1 MKFTHGYWFDR
12 EHTSIYNAV
21 EVSHVTEPQPGQLR
35 AVCTTRHVSN
45 RGDTLNRP
53 TITLSISAPSSGII
67 ACSAWHFRGTRT
79 NEPRFTLFLEA
90 KDKDLEGNHGNLSHQ
105 ESSNTSTITSGGIRA
120 VLNKNPSAFRIAFE
134 STDDNKTLTDVG
146 FASLQHIIGPPNQG
160 IPSPLEASTNIA
172 DPYYRAPVSRSN
184 KPYMSVSLGLD
195 VGEYVYGLGERFG
208 PFVKNGQE
216 IDLWNEDAGTC
227 TPYTYKNVPF
237 YMTNRGYGIFFD
249 HSDLLSYEIQNEKLA
264 KVQVSIQG
272 EEIRWFVIY
281 GPTPKDIL
289 RRYASL
295 TGHPPL
301 PPTWSFGLYLSTS
314 FLTSYDETTVTT
326 QLTRMSSHSIPV
338 SVLHF
343 DCFWMRPHAWTN
355 FTFDPRF
362 FPDPRA
368 FLDRLHTNHN
378 VKVCVWINAYIAQ
391 DSEVFDHAAQNNYL
405 IRRAS
410 DSSIWQSDIWQ
421 AGMGI
426 VDFTNPA
433 AYAWYQAQ
441 LETLLDIG
449 VDTFKTDFGERIPWE
464 DVQFHNGMDPRAGHN
479 YYSLLYNRAVYDT
492 IARKRGPS
500 QAAVFAR
507 AATAGGQTMPVHW
520 GGDCESTWAGM
531 AQTLRGGLSLGLSG
545 FAFWSHDIAGFMSE
559 GLSGDIPDAALY
571 KRWVQ
576 FGLLSSHSRLHGS
589 HTYRV
594 PWLVDEEA
602 VGVLGKFVRLKN
614 MLMPYVYAQ
623 AVECCRGG
631 LPLVRAMVVEFPGD
645 RVCQTLDMQ
654 YMFGDS
660 LLVAPVFDG
669 EGVCEYYVPAGTWMG
684 LLDGKKRIGPA
695 WVKETFNSF
704 HLPLLLREDRALLVG
719 TSDRP
724 DYDWAASLTKVVV
737 GSVSGKGVIE
747 APVPSANELGQFC
760 GSVRVSVGPGD
771 DKSSFSVER
780 DGDSQV
786 PQLLVLGEG
795 SHL

>member
-12 EHTSIYNAV
+12 DHTSIYNAV
-21 EVSHVTEPQPGQLR
+21 EVAEVTEPQPGQLR
-35 AVCTTRHVSN
+35 ALCATRHVSN

-53 TITLSISAPSSGII
+53 TITLNISAAASGII
-67 ACSAWHFRGTRT
+67 SCSAWHFRGAKST
-79 NEPRFTLFLEA
+79 EPRFKLFPEA
-90 KDKDLEGNHGNLSHQ
+90 KDKDTNANLSHND
-105 ESSNTSTITSGGIRA
+105 SSNTSTVSSGGIRA

-134 STDDNKTLTDVG
+134 STEDGKTLTDVG
-146 FASLQHIIGPPNQG
+146 FASLQHAVGPPNQG

-172 DPYYRAPVSRSN
+172 DPYYRAPASRSN
-184 KPYMSVSLGLD
+184 KPYMSVSLGLE

-249 HSDLLSYEIQNEKLA
+249 HSDVLSYEIQNEKLA

-314 FLTSYDETTVTT
+314 FLTDYDEKTVNT
-326 QLTRMSSHSIPV
+326 QLDGMASRDIPV

-343 DCFWMRPHAWTN
+343 DCFWMRAHAWTN
-355 FTFDPRF
+355 FTFDPKF
-362 FPDPRA
+362 FPDAKA
-368 FLDRLHTNHN
+368 FLGRLHQRG

-391 DSEVFDHAAQNNYL
+391 DSEVFDEAVEKGYL
-405 IRRAS
+405 IRRLDGS
-410 DSSIWQSDIWQ
+410 VWQSDIWQ
-421 AGMGI
+421 AGMAV
-426 VDFTNPA
+426 VDFTNPDA
-433 AYAWYQAQ
+433 RKWYQAQ

-479 YYSLLYNRAVYDT
+479 YYSLLYNQAVYGAIT
-492 IARKRGPS
+492 RKRGAS

-507 AATAGGQTMPVHW
+507 AATAGGQTLPVHW
-520 GGDCESTWAGM
+520 GGDCESTWSGM
-531 AQTLRGGLSLGLSG
+531 AQSLRGGLSLGLCG
-545 FAFWSHDIAGFMSE
+545 FAFWSHDIGGFMSE
-559 GLSGDIPDAALY
+559 GLTDTTPAAAIY
-571 KRWVQ
+571 KRWLQ
-576 FGLLSSHSRLHGS
+576 FGLFSSHSRLHGS

-594 PWLVDEEA
+594 PWLVDDEA
-602 VGVLGKFVRLKN
+602 SAVLGRFARLKN
-614 MLMPYVYAQ
+614 MLMPYIYAQ
-623 AVECCRGG
+623 AIECCRDG
-631 LPLVRAMVVEFPGD
+631 LPLLRAMFVEFPED
-645 RVCQTLDMQ
+645 RVCQTLDQQ

-660 LLVAPVFDG
+660 LLVAPVFNA
-669 EGVCEYYVPAGTWMG
+669 EGVCEYYVPAGRWMG
-684 LLDGKKRIGPA
+684 LLDGKKRVGPA
-695 WVKETFNSF
+695 WVKETFDNF

-719 TSDRP
+719 TCGRP
-724 DYDWAASLTKVVV
+724 DYDWSTSLTKVVV
-737 GSVSGKGVIE
+737 GSASGGGVIE
-747 APVPSANELGQFC
+747 APVPSASELGQF
-760 GSVRVSVGPGD
+760 GGRVRVSSASGD
-771 DKSSFSVER
+771 DKPHWFSVER
-780 DGDSQV
+780 SGQGEA
-786 PQLLVLGEG
+786 PELLVLGEG